1 MGAAFLL
8 IVGNIY
14 PLMMWFEYDINMY
27 KPRVS
32 NYILNRLGWGF
43 WQGKDFCIFIINQL
57 P

>member
-43 WQGKDFCIFIINQL
+43 FCKGKIFAV
-57 P
+57 